1 MPIDNLA
8 QQLTLAFGIDAPGFA
23 TLAEMDP
30 ASARTFTAMAQSIKD
45 SSSLDAREQA
55 LIFLALNATLVH
67 LNKPMVRAYISAALD
82 AGATQGEIQEV
93 LQLTSVIGVHGTMP
107 GVLILTE
114 EEGGLES
121 LEKLESSPR
130 KIRAQQA
137 CAAFIAKR
145 GAMTPAWVACAWQVP
160 ELVETYADFS
170 GVPWSTHH
178 LSARM
183 KELVYVAI
191 DLMPQ
196 HTHLEGTRVH
206 MKKARSNGASED
218 DIRSVIKMI
227 TLMGIQTHLLA
238 LPILAEELS
247 RRA

>member
-1 MPIDNLA
+1 MPTDNLA
-8 QQLTLAFGIDAPGFA
+8 QQLSLALGIDSPDFA
-23 TLAEMDP
+23 LFAEMDP
-30 ASARTFTAMAQSIKD
+30 DSARTFTAMAQSIKH

-67 LNKPMVRAYISAALD
+67 LNGPMVRAYIRAALD

-121 LEKLESSPR
+121 LEKHESGPR
-130 KIRAQQA
+130 KARVQQA
-137 CAAFIAKR
+137 CAAFEEKR

-160 ELVETYADFS
+160 ELVEAYADFS
-170 GVPWSTHH
+170 GVPWRTHH

-206 MKKARSNGASED
+206 MKKARINGASEA

-238 LPILAEELS
+238 LPILAEELHK
-247 RRA
+247 RA